1 VVLVAVAG
9 FVSWLLAG
17 AAAAA
22 VPATTPQTLSPSYEA
37 VVRRYAVGDHEG
49 ALSEAC
55 SWPEA
60 RLKREVPIRKGDW
73 QRAEQLGAGMSPE
86 LWRVLPAK
94 AGLMLHTDCARRA
107 RGGGW
112 PSGLHEAA
120 AWSIARVLEA
130 DPEQKAFARRW
141 YETFAELALA
151 DFRFAHA
158 LAWVERGLKDF
169 PDSAEMLLVMGA
181 IEEIQATEPERADA
195 RPYLE
200 AARRTL
206 RAAVAADPRL
216 AEAELRLG
224 RVAYRLGA
232 TDEARAALVQA
243 LERSGGGRTAF
254 LAHLFA
260 GRIDED
266 AGRLQA
272 AAASYAAAV
281 AIDPRCQ
288 SGRLALSHVR
298 LRLGDE
304 AAARRDVEDSLE
316 SAGGRPRDPLWLYP
330 WGPSVGVLERLE
342 ALRREASEPWARS
355 ASWSPRRFRSS
366 SRSRRPSRP
375 RSKPSTSTCS

>member
-1 VVLVAVAG
+1 MVGLVAAAR

-17 AAAAA
+17 AASVA
-22 VPATTPQTLSPSYEA
+22 VPAAAPQVLSPSYEA
-37 VVRRYAVGDHEG
+37 VVRRYAAGDREG

-55 SWPEA
+55 GWPEA
-60 RLKREVPIRKGDW
+60 RLRREVPLRKGDW
-73 QRAEQLGAGMSPE
+73 QRAEQLGGGMSPE
-86 LWRVLPAK
+86 LWRALPAK

-120 AWSIARVLEA
+120 AWSIARVLKA
-130 DPEQKAFARRW
+130 DPAQEGFARRW
-141 YETFAELALA
+141 YATFAELALA

-158 LAWVERGLKDF
+158 LEWVERGLKDF
-169 PDSAEMLLVMGA
+169 PDSAEMLLVMGSV
-181 IEEIQATEPERADA
+181 EEIQASEPERGDA

-206 RAAVAADPRL
+206 RAAAAADPRL

-224 RVAYRLGA
+224 HVAYRLGEVE
-232 TDEARAALVQA
+232 EARAALLQA
-243 LERSGGGRTAF
+243 LAGSGGGRTAF

-281 AIDPRCQ
+281 AIEPRCQ

-304 AAARRDVEDSLE
+304 AAARREVEDSLE
-316 SAGGRPRDPLWLYP
+316 SAGSRPRDPLWLYP
-330 WGPSVGVLERLE
+330 WGPSVGVDERLE
-342 ALRREASEPWARS
+342 ALRREAS
-355 ASWSPRRFRSS
+355 AS
-366 SRSRRPSRP
+366 
-375 RSKPSTSTCS
+375 